1 MIRSRPVA
9 LAAMLGLLAAA
20 IAVGAGWGSVGYS
33 PATVID
39 TVLHPHA
46 PGDASIVLWSLRFP
60 RIAIAAL
67 VGGALAVA
75 GTLMQDLLGNPLVDP
90 YLTGASA
97 GAAFAIALAIAG
109 GVPAAAYSAVA
120 LGASLGTTLLV
131 AALSRTGTGLSV
143 ERMIVAGIALSSLF
157 AGLTTLVIL
166 WTPSSPVS
174 LNILAWLG
182 GSLAGHGWSDLRWAV
197 LYASV
202 GLVLALAAIPA
213 LNAMRL
219 GVRRAQALGI
229 DLDRTRWLV
238 VIATCLLTSAA
249 VSVSGIIGFI
259 GLIVPHIVRA
269 AIGHDVRWNVVAA
282 VPTGAAILIFADAVA
297 RSVAPPTEIPLGIL
311 LSLLGVP
318 AFLYLA
324 ARRAKVA

>member
-1 MIRSRPVA
+1 MSRVTV
-9 LAAMLGLLAAA
+9 LALLATVLVAA
-20 IAVGAGWGSVGYS
+20 VVIAASWGSVPYR
-33 PATVID
+33 PATVLYSA
-39 TVLHPHA
+39 LHPHERSDEA
-46 PGDASIVLWSLRFP
+46 VVLWSLRFP

-67 VGGALAVA
+67 VGAALAVA

-120 LGASLGTTLLV
+120 LGAALGTTVLV
-131 AALSRTGTGLSV
+131 AALARTGTGLSV

-157 AGLTTLVIL
+157 AGMTTLVIL
-166 WTPSSPVS
+166 WTPSTPVS

-182 GSLAGHGWSDLRWAV
+182 GSLAGHGWSDLGWAS
-197 LYASV
+197 LYALCGV
-202 GLVLALAAIPA
+202 ALALTSIPA

-219 GVRRAQALGI
+219 GVRRAQAIGVNV
-229 DLDRTRWLV
+229 DRTRWLV
-238 VIATCLLTSAA
+238 IVATCLLTSAA

-269 AIGHDVRWNVVAA
+269 AIGHDVRWTIAA
-282 VPTGAAILIFADAVA
+282 AIPTGAAILIVADAVA
-297 RSVAPPTEIPLGIL
+297 RSLLPPTEIPLGIL

-324 ARRAKVA
+324 IRRPKIA